1 MLQLSSDSEFHFEL
15 LRALSVSTYEGS
27 DAGEVLLA
35 AAQIAPGNFESWYT
49 AFNNVAIRVYNLA
62 RTIDAS
68 RFPVSARNAMLK
80 AATYFRTADFFLHGN
95 PSDPRINSLWDQQT
109 AAFDK
114 ALELVNVPGKRKDL
128 RGGNFSIPTIFYA
141 ADNLAKRKPTI
152 IIGNGYDGSQE
163 EAYHFAGKAAL
174 ERGYNVITYEGPGQ
188 PTVRRQQ
195 NLGFIPN
202 WEAVVTPVVD
212 YLSALPEVDPSAIG
226 ILGISFG
233 GYLAPR
239 AAAFEHRL
247 AAVICL
253 DGVYDFGA
261 LWLNNLDPDN
271 TEVFKAGNKTA
282 FDTGINAYRSASD
295 TSTETK
301 WAFDQGLWSFNTL
314 SLFDFITQT
323 EAYTLED
330 VVDKITVPVFVG
342 DAEDELFFKGQA
354 KMLADKLGNRST
366 YYSFKDA
373 DGAGAHSGV
382 GAFVFQNE
390 VVFDWF
396 QNVIDGRK

>member
-1 MLQLSSDSEFHFEL
+1 MF
-15 LRALSVSTYEGS
+15 
-27 DAGEVLLA
+27 
-35 AAQIAPGNFESWYT
+35 
-49 AFNNVAIRVYNLA
+49 
-62 RTIDAS
+62 
-68 RFPVSARNAMLK
+68 K

-114 ALELVNVPGKRKDL
+114 ALSLTNVPGKRKNL
-128 RGGNFSIPTIFYA
+128 NGCNFSIPTIFYA
-141 ADNLAKRKPTI
+141 AENSAKRRPTI

-163 EAYHFAGKAAL
+163 EAYHLAGKAAL

-188 PTVRRQQ
+188 PTVRREQ

-212 YLSALPEVDPSAIG
+212 YLVTLPEVDPSAIA

-253 DGVYDFGA
+253 DGVYDFSTV
-261 LWLNNLDPDN
+261 WFDNLGPEA
-271 TEVFKAGNKTA
+271 TEVFKSGNKTA
-282 FDTGINAYRSASD
+282 FDTGINAYRAAPD
-295 TSTETK
+295 TPTTAK
-301 WAFDQGLWSFNTL
+301 WAFDQGLWSFNT
-314 SLFDFITQT
+314 SSPFDFVTETQ
-323 EAYTLED
+323 AYTLEG
-330 VVDKITVPVFVG
+330 VVDQITVPVFVG
-342 DAEDELFFKGQA
+342 DAEGDLFFKGQPQL
-354 KMLADKLGNRST
+354 LADKLGNRST
-366 YYSFKDA
+366 YHSFKDA
-373 DGAGAHSGV
+373 DGSGAHSGV

-396 QNVIDGRK
+396 QNIVGGKN